1 MPNKELITT
10 FYTAFQKRDAKT
22 MAECYHDEIVFEDP
36 AFGKLKG
43 DHAKAMWKMLCKN
56 AKDLRVEFS
65 ITEVYETGVKAHWEA
80 FYTFSQTGRKVH
92 NIINANFEFKDGKI
106 IRHTDTFNLS
116 RWASQAMGLKGQI
129 LGGTGFFRK
138 RLQAQTNRLL
148 SKFIKNN

>member
-1 MPNKELITT
+1 MPNKELINT

-56 AKDLRVEFS
+56 AKDLKVEFS
-65 ITEVYETGVKAHWEA
+65 ITEVNETDVKAHWEA

-138 RLQAQTNRLL
+138 RLQTQTNRLL
-148 SKFIKNN
+148 SRFIKNN